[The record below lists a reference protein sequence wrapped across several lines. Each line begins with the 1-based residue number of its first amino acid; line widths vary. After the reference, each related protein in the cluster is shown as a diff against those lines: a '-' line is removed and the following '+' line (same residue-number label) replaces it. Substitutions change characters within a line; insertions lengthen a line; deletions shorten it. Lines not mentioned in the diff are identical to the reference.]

1 MRWIGFSARLLRSY
15 CSAQKVTRYSTMA
28 PIIDKVD
35 SLIQSNR
42 IMIFSKSYCPFCN
55 KVKSLFES
63 HNEIFNAIELDLMGA
78 EGESIQEALIAK
90 TNQKTVPNVFVNGH
104 HVGGCDATVIASK
117 EGKLKELL
125 EGGPKE
131 YDYDLAI
138 IGGGSGGIAAS
149 KEAAALG
156 KKVVVFDFVKPTPVG
171 TTWGLGGTCVNVGC
185 IPKKLM
191 HKAALFGEDFN
202 DAPYF
207 GWEMPEKVNHNWNK
221 MVEEIQMYLKSLN
234 FGYRTTL
241 REKGIT
247 YVNAY
252 ATFKEP
258 NKIEAFDK
266 KSKATE
272 VTARNFIVAVGGRPR
287 YPNIPGA
294 IEYGITSDDLFSLP
308 YCPGKTLLVGASYIA
323 LECAGFL
330 RGVGLDVTVMVR
342 SIFLRGF
349 DQQMAELIGQQMES
363 HGTKFVRGCVPV
375 SVEKI
380 QDGTPGLLKV
390 TGKLN
395 DGSEYVDEFNT
406 VIFAIG
412 RDACTPSLNLDQFGV
427 KFNPSNGKIIADER
441 EKSTVDHIHAIGD
454 VIDGKLELTPV
465 AIQAGKLLVRRL
477 YTTSEVLTDY
487 VNVPTTVFTPLEY
500 GCVGLSE
507 EDALAKYGPENIE
520 VYHTHFQPLEYT
532 LSKRD
537 EFKSYGK
544 LVCVKNEKN
553 RVVGFHVLGPNAGEI
568 TQGYALGIKLGATK
582 ADFANLI
589 GIHPTC
595 AENFTT
601 MDISKA
607 SGLSV
612 AKKSC

>member
-1 MRWIGFSARLLRSY
+1 MRWIGLTTRLLWSA
-15 CSAQKVTRYSTMA
+15 CSPKIRRVSTMA
-28 PIIDKVD
+28 PIMDKVD
-35 SLIQSNR
+35 SLVQANKV
-42 IMIFSKSYCPFCN
+42 MIFSKSFCPFCN
-55 KVKSLFES
+55 KVKSLFER
-63 HNEIFNAIELDLMGA
+63 HNAAFLALELDLMGE
-78 EGESIQEALIAK
+78 EGVSIQEALFAK
-90 TNQKTVPNVFVNGH
+90 TNQTTVPNVFVNGH

-156 KKVVVFDFVKPTPVG
+156 KKVVVFDFVKPTPIG

-191 HKAALFGEDFN
+191 HKAALFGEDFH

-207 GWEMPEKVNHNWNK
+207 GWQLPEQVNHNWNK

-234 FGYRTTL
+234 FGYRTVL
-241 REKGIT
+241 REKGVT
-247 YVNAY
+247 YVNSY

-258 NKIEAFDK
+258 NRLQAVDK
-266 KSKATE
+266 KGKVTE

-287 YPNIPGA
+287 YPEIPGA
-294 IEYGITSDDLFSLP
+294 KEHCITSDDLFSLP

-330 RGVGLDVTVMVR
+330 HGVGLDVSVMVR

-349 DQQMAELIGQQMES
+349 DQQMANLIGDHMES
-363 HGTKFVRGCVPV
+363 RGIKFVRGCVPT

-380 QDGTPGLLKV
+380 EEGAPGLLKV
-390 TGKLN
+390 TGKMD
-395 DGSEYVDEFNT
+395 DGTEYVENFNT

-412 RDACTPSLNLDQFGV
+412 RDACTQSLNLEAMGV
-427 KFNPSNGKIIADER
+427 KLNASNGKIIADEG
-441 EKSTVDHIHAIGD
+441 EKSTSGHIHAIGD
-454 VIDGKLELTPV
+454 VLDGKLELTPV

-477 YTTSEVLTDY
+477 YTTSEALTDY
-487 VNVPTTVFTPLEY
+487 ANVPTTVFTPLEY

-507 EDALAKYGPENIE
+507 EDALAKYGAENIE
-520 VYHTHFQPLEYT
+520 VYHTHFQPLEYA

-537 EFKSYGK
+537 QFKSYGK
-544 LVCVKNEKN
+544 LVCVKNEN
-553 RVVGFHVLGPNAGEI
+553 YRVVGFHVLGPNAGEI

-601 MDISKA
+601 MDVSKS
-607 SGLSV
+607 SGISV
-612 AKKSC
+612 ASKSC